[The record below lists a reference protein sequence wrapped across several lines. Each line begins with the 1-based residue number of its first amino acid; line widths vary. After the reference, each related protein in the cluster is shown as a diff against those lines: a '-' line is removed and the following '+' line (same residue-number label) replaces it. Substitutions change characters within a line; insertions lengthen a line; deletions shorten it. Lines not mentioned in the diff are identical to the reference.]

1 MRYQSHIFSDCFF
14 FQKKILSCLRA
25 WQDVAIYPIDYISQL
40 KNIFLGLISSKNLDN
55 NSSNDGSEK
64 FTSQNTNSNSNFIS
78 ATYIDDDI
86 DGKPLVDDFKKDDSN
101 DIDGKPL
108 NEDYDDDIDG
118 KPCMFV
124 MFINFFV

>member
-1 MRYQSHIFSDCFF
+1 LRYKSYIFSNCFF
-14 FQKKILSCLRA
+14 LKKKILSCLRA

-40 KNIFLGLISSKNLDN
+40 KNMFLGLIINKNLDN

-64 FTSQNTNSNSNFIS
+64 LTSQNTNSNSNSNFIS
-78 ATYIDDDI
+78 ATYNDDDI

-118 KPCMFV
+118 KPC
-124 MFINFFV
+124 